1 MNFLAHIY
9 LSGDNDDLKIG
20 NFIADNIKGN
30 KYKHL
35 PQEIQKGIS
44 LHREIDSF
52 TDSNDI
58 VRRSKRRLHERYKHY
73 DGVIIDILYDHYL
86 AKNWSDYSQIPL
98 DEYVQNFYNLLESNY
113 DLLPEKV
120 QHFLPYMISGN
131 WLYNYR
137 TIEGIEKVLQGM
149 DRRTKNK
156 SQMHLAI
163 EDLKLHH
170 DDFEKDFKQFFKE
183 LINFSNELILT
194 FSIS

>member
-137 TIEGIEKVLQGM
+137 TIEGIEKVLYGV

-156 SQMHLAI
+156 SQMYLAI

-170 DDFEKDFKQFFKE
+170 DDFEIDFTQFFKE
-183 LINFSNELILT
+183 LINFSNEKIKTL
-194 FSIS
+194 